1 MPVTDAIAPPTKTP
15 LLHDDHGETAM
26 AAHRNAPDPDS
37 TCLYGL
43 IGDVDVAG
51 SDGTEINA
59 VAIAANFIAC
69 LSCGVGR
76 SAYLPIGKTRHHAR
90 LFRGT

>member
-1 MPVTDAIAPPTKTP
+1 MPVTDAIAPSTNTL
-15 LLHDDHGETAM
+15 LLHDDHGETEM

-37 TCLYGL
+37 TCLYAL

-51 SDGTEINA
+51 SDGTENNA
-59 VAIAANFIAC
+59 VAIAANFIAY

-76 SAYLPIGKTRHHAR
+76 SAYLPIGNTRHHGR
-90 LFRGT
+90 LFWGT